1 MPCPRIGALFCL
13 GWMPINASSDG
24 GCSPACFAADHA
36 DRTAQ
41 AIRADKQRRARL
53 FGGSCDLRNP
63 LEDHRVWTTQRRED
77 ELAGRGHSEV
87 QHEL

>member
-1 MPCPRIGALFCL
+1 MPRIEGPVLPWLDADQRLVR
-13 GWMPINASSDG
+13 P

-53 FGGSCDLRNP
+53 FGGSSDLRNP
-63 LEDHRVWTTQRRED
+63 LGDHRVWTTQRRED
-77 ELAGRGHSEV
+77 EPAGRGHSEV
-87 QHEL
+87 RHEL